1 MTPFH
6 ALHRHRRPVAR
17 LALLAMLLL
26 VLGPLVG
33 QLSASQ
39 RDHHAGHASG
49 GTAHGHHAGHHGA
62 SEMERH
68 ADHGMA
74 MPAEARNAAPE
85 ARWHAACGYCTL
97 FQQMPVLSAMLP
109 SVPPL
114 AAQAITAPVVAT
126 RAAHGGP
133 AVFPQAPTRAPPP
146 RRS

>member
-6 ALHRHRRPVAR
+6 VLHRHRRPAAR

-26 VLGPLVG
+26 VLGPLIG
-33 QLSASQ
+33 QLSAAE
-39 RDHHAGHASG
+39 RHHHAGHAMDMAKPG
-49 GTAHGHHAGHHGA
+49 V
-62 SEMERH
+62 
-68 ADHGMA
+68 MA
-74 MPAEARNAAPE
+74 MAVEADATASSSTHH
-85 ARWHAACGYCTL
+85 WHPACGYCTL

-133 AVFPQAPTRAPPP
+133 AVFPQAPTRAPPL